1 LADGKSLPIT
11 GNEVILPSTVSN
23 VNIVWRK
30 GVHNE
35 PLSYNRA
42 VAQYKTDYANRY
54 QQFLRAGQ
62 R

>member
-1 LADGKSLPIT
+1 MYT

-35 PLSYNRA
+35 PLSYDSA
-42 VAQYKTDYANRY
+42 VTQYKTDYANRY
-54 QQFLRAGQ
+54 QQFLQTGQ